1 MLALL
6 LAGGSGVV
14 AAVTAREILSFLL
27 AALDLALAFVAIRRF
42 AARGRAGVW
51 SLPLIAF
58 FVVLAIDRASLG
70 ALSRE
75 PFLLGLLLDLLVVLL
90 VIVFIVGFDRMGG
103 ALKALLEQA
112 RHREAAYADALIDY
126 RALARHRLANPLT
139 AILGSVQTL
148 EQLPSLNG
156 EIQRALLA
164 TIREQAQLL
173 AGVTL
178 EPRPE
183 SAEERDLQPIPEV
196 FRP

>member
-58 FVVLAIDRASLG
+58 FVV
-70 ALSRE
+70 
-75 PFLLGLLLDLLVVLL
+75 FLLGLLLDLLVVLL

>member
-1 MLALL
+1 VVALL

-14 AAVTAREILSFLL
+14 AAVTAREILSLL
-27 AALDLALAFVAIRRF
+27 IAALDLTLALVVIRHF
-42 AARGRAGVW
+42 AVRGRAGVW
-51 SLPLIAF
+51 SLALIAF
-58 FVVLAIDRASLG
+58 FVVRALDRASLG

-75 PFLLGLLLDLLVVLL
+75 LFLLGLLLDALVVVL

-112 RHREAAYADALIDY
+112 RHREAAYARALIDY
-126 RALARHRLANPLT
+126 RTLARHRLANPLT

-173 AGVTL
+173 AGVAL
-178 EPRPE
+178 EPRPASE
-183 SAEERDLQPIPEV
+183 EERDLQPHPHV
-196 FRP
+196 FSQ